1 MINKPRCHWATQ
13 NQLAQKYH
21 DQEWGVPCHDNQKL
35 FELLTLEIFQ
45 TGLSWNTIL
54 RKRPAFKKAFD
65 DFDIHKINRYSDE
78 KIDTLLQ
85 DPSIIRNRKKIEATI
100 NNAKIVLKLP
110 ESLNEYLW
118 QFTDFKT
125 IKHHYQNYREIPAKT
140 ELSTKI
146 SKQMKK
152 DGFQFTG
159 PVTIQSL
166 IQAIGMVNDHETNCF
181 RY

>member
-1 MINKPRCHWATQ
+1 MK
-13 NQLAQKYH
+13 
-21 DQEWGVPCHDNQKL
+21 
-35 FELLTLEIFQ
+35 
-45 TGLSWNTIL
+45 
-54 RKRPAFKKAFD
+54 KRAAFKTAFD
-65 DFDIHKINRYSDE
+65 NFDISKISQYSD
-78 KIDTLLQ
+78 KKVNALLQ
-85 DPSIIRNRKKIEATI
+85 NAAIIRNRKKIEATI

-110 ESLNEYLW
+110 KSLNEYLW

-125 IKHHYQNYREIPAKT
+125 IKHHYQSYREIPAKT
-140 ELSTKI
+140 ELSIKI

-166 IQAIGMVNDHETNCF
+166 IQAIGMVDNHEVGCF

>member
-1 MINKPRCHWATQ
+1 MADKPRCQWATQ
-13 NQLAQKYH
+13 NQLAQEYH
-21 DQEWGVPCHDNQKL
+21 DHEWGVPCHDNQKL

-45 TGLSWNTIL
+45 AGLSWNTIL
-54 RKRPAFKKAFD
+54 KKRPAFKAAFD
-65 DFDIHKINRYSDE
+65 NFDIAKISQYSD
-78 KIDTLLQ
+78 KKVNALLQ
-85 DPSIIRNRKKIEATI
+85 NAAIIRNRKKIEATI

-110 ESLNEYLW
+110 KSLNEYLW

-125 IKHHYQNYREIPAKT
+125 IKHHYQSYHEIPAKT
-140 ELSTKI
+140 ELSIKI

-166 IQAIGMVNDHETNCF
+166 IQAIGMVDDHEIGCF

>member
-1 MINKPRCHWATQ
+1 MYAKISQYAD
-13 NQLAQKYH
+13 QKV
-21 DQEWGVPCHDNQKL
+21 E
-35 FELLTLEIFQ
+35 
-45 TGLSWNTIL
+45 
-54 RKRPAFKKAFD
+54 A
-65 DFDIHKINRYSDE
+65 
-78 KIDTLLQ
+78 LLQ
-85 DPSIIRNRKKIEATI
+85 NAAIIRNRKKIEATI

-110 ESLNEYLW
+110 KSLNEYLW

-125 IKHHYQNYREIPAKT
+125 IKHHYQSYREIPAKT
-140 ELSTKI
+140 ELSIKI

-166 IQAIGMVNDHETNCF
+166 IQAIGMVDDHEVGCF

>member
-1 MINKPRCHWATQ
+1 MK
-13 NQLAQKYH
+13 
-21 DQEWGVPCHDNQKL
+21 
-35 FELLTLEIFQ
+35 
-45 TGLSWNTIL
+45 
-54 RKRPAFKKAFD
+54 KRAAFKTAFD
-65 DFDIHKINRYSDE
+65 NFDISKISQYSD
-78 KIDTLLQ
+78 KKVNALLQ
-85 DPSIIRNRKKIEATI
+85 NAAIIRNRKKIEATI

-110 ESLNEYLW
+110 KSLNEYLW

-125 IKHHYQNYREIPAKT
+125 IKHHYQSYREIPAKT
-140 ELSTKI
+140 ELSIKI

-166 IQAIGMVNDHETNCF
+166 IQAIGMVDDHEIGCF

>member
-1 MINKPRCHWATQ
+1 MK
-13 NQLAQKYH
+13 
-21 DQEWGVPCHDNQKL
+21 
-35 FELLTLEIFQ
+35 
-45 TGLSWNTIL
+45 
-54 RKRPAFKKAFD
+54 KRAAFKTAFEN
-65 DFDIHKINRYSDE
+65 FDISKISQYSD
-78 KIDTLLQ
+78 KKVNALLQ
-85 DPSIIRNRKKIEATI
+85 NAAIIRNRKKIEATI

-110 ESLNEYLW
+110 KSLNEYLW

-125 IKHHYQNYREIPAKT
+125 IKHHYQSYREIPAKT
-140 ELSTKI
+140 ELSIKI

-166 IQAIGMVNDHETNCF
+166 IQAIGMVDDHEVGCF

>member
-1 MINKPRCHWATQ
+1 MK
-13 NQLAQKYH
+13 
-21 DQEWGVPCHDNQKL
+21 
-35 FELLTLEIFQ
+35 
-45 TGLSWNTIL
+45 
-54 RKRPAFKKAFD
+54 KRAAFKTAFD
-65 DFDIHKINRYSDE
+65 NFDISKISQYSD
-78 KIDTLLQ
+78 KKVNALLQ
-85 DPSIIRNRKKIEATI
+85 NAAIIRNRKKIEATI

-110 ESLNEYLW
+110 KSLNEYLW

-125 IKHHYQNYREIPAKT
+125 IKHHYQSYREIPVKT
-140 ELSTKI
+140 ELSIKI

-166 IQAIGMVNDHETNCF
+166 IQAIGMVDDHEIGCF

>member
-1 MINKPRCHWATQ
+1 MQ
-13 NQLAQKYH
+13 NVA
-21 DQEWGVPCHDNQKL
+21 
-35 FELLTLEIFQ
+35 
-45 TGLSWNTIL
+45 
-54 RKRPAFKKAFD
+54 
-65 DFDIHKINRYSDE
+65 
-78 KIDTLLQ
+78 
-85 DPSIIRNRKKIEATI
+85 IIRNRKKIEATI

-110 ESLNEYLW
+110 KSLNEYLW

-125 IKHHYQNYREIPAKT
+125 IKYHYQSYREIPAKT
-140 ELSTKI
+140 ELSIKI

-166 IQAIGMVNDHETNCF
+166 VQAIGMVDDHEVGCF